1 MVKVVMYTRTVC
13 PYCDQA
19 KALLKR
25 HGIAIQEINIDLEPQ
40 RAQEMIE
47 RSQRRTV
54 PQIFIND
61 EHIGGCDDLYALER
75 AGKLKPK
82 LIGEPFHE

>member
-1 MVKVVMYTRTVC
+1 MVKVTMYTRTVC

-25 HGIAIQEINIDLEPQ
+25 YGVVIDEINIDTHPDKIE
-40 RAQEMIE
+40 EMIE
-47 RSQRRTV
+47 KSKRRSV

-61 EHIGGCDDLYALER
+61 EHVGGCDDLYALER
-75 AGKLKPK
+75 AGQLKPK
-82 LIGEPFHE
+82 LTGVINP

>member
-1 MVKVVMYTRTVC
+1 MYTRTVC

-25 HGIAIQEINIDLEPQ
+25 YEIAIQEINIDVEPQ

-47 RSQRRTV
+47 RSQRRSV

-75 AGKLKPK
+75 AGELKPK
-82 LIGEPFHE
+82 LIGASFHE

>member
-1 MVKVVMYTRTVC
+1 MVKVTMYTRTVC

-25 HGIAIQEINIDLEPQ
+25 YNVVIDEVNIDIDPSK
-40 RAQEMIE
+40 AAEMIE
-47 RSQRRTV
+47 KSQRRSV
-54 PQIFIND
+54 PQIFIDD
-61 EHIGGCDDLYALER
+61 EHIGGCDDLVALER

-82 LIGEPFHE
+82 LVGVE

>member
-1 MVKVVMYTRTVC
+1 MAKVLMYTRTVC

-25 HGIAIQEINIDLEPQ
+25 YNVAIDEVNIDTDPSK
-40 RAQEMIE
+40 AAEMIE
-47 RSQRRTV
+47 KSQRRSV

-61 EHIGGCDDLYALER
+61 EHIGGCDDLVALER

-82 LIGEPFHE
+82 LESE

>member
-1 MVKVVMYTRTVC
+1 MPKVTMYTRTVC

-25 HGIAIQEINIDLEPQ
+25 YGIAIDEINIDNDPSKV
-40 RAQEMIE
+40 AEMIE
-47 RSQRRTV
+47 KSQRRSV
-54 PQIFIND
+54 PQIFIED

-75 AGKLKPK
+75 AGQLKPK
-82 LIGEPFHE
+82 LGV

>member
-1 MVKVVMYTRTVC
+1 MVKILMYTRTVC

-25 HGIAIQEINIDLEPQ
+25 YNVTIDEINIDSDPSK
-40 RAQEMIE
+40 AAEMIE
-47 RSQRRTV
+47 KSQRRSV

-82 LIGEPFHE
+82 LGV

>member
-1 MVKVVMYTRTVC
+1 MVKVLMYTRTVC

-25 HGIAIQEINIDLEPQ
+25 YNVAIDEINIDSDPSK
-40 RAQEMIE
+40 AAEMIE
-47 RSQRRTV
+47 KSQRRSV

-61 EHIGGCDDLYALER
+61 EHIGGCDDLVALER

-82 LIGEPFHE
+82 LES

>member
-1 MVKVVMYTRTVC
+1 MPKVMMYTRTVC

-25 HGIAIQEINIDLEPQ
+25 YGAAIHEINIDNDPSKV
-40 RAQEMIE
+40 AEMME
-47 RSQRRTV
+47 KSQRRTV

-61 EHIGGCDDLYALER
+61 EHIGGCDDLVALDR

-82 LIGEPFHE
+82 LESE

>member
-1 MVKVVMYTRTVC
+1 MAKVLMYTRTVC

-25 HGIAIQEINIDLEPQ
+25 YNVAIDEVNIDADPSK
-40 RAQEMIE
+40 APEMME
-47 RSQRRTV
+47 KSQRRTV
-54 PQIFIND
+54 PQIFID
-61 EHIGGCDDLYALER
+61 GEHIGGCDDLVALER

-82 LIGEPFHE
+82 LESE

>member
-1 MVKVVMYTRTVC
+1 MAKVLMYTRTLC

-25 HGIAIQEINIDLEPQ
+25 YNVVINEVNIDTDPS
-40 RAQEMIE
+40 RIAEMIE
-47 RSQRRTV
+47 KSQRRSV

-61 EHIGGCDDLYALER
+61 EHIGGCDDLVALER

-82 LIGEPFHE
+82 LEGV

>member
-1 MVKVVMYTRTVC
+1 MVKVVIYTRTVC

-19 KALLKR
+19 KALLNR
-25 HGIAIQEINIDLEPQ
+25 YGVSITEINIDTDPTQAE
-40 RAQEMIE
+40 EMIKK
-47 RSQRRTV
+47 SQRRSV

-75 AGKLKPK
+75 AGQLKLKLK
-82 LIGEPFHE
+82 GESFDE